1 MTAAP
6 SAAADVGSARGV
18 GDTASR
24 RGHGIGTVLAAA
36 LLYALATPFVL
47 RPWFLGHDLLPHA
60 PGAIGSMIDADLY
73 LNVWILA
80 WIAHAALVDP
90 SRIYD
95 GNVFHPAANA
105 IAGSENMLAHVPITA
120 PALALSGSALVLLK
134 AYVFE
139 CFVLSG
145 VAMFLYVRHHTR
157 SAPAAFLAGAAYTFT
172 FFRASTIPQPQ
183 YLGIQFLPLALLC
196 VDLWL
201 ERRRVLWLAGLA
213 LAIGLQ
219 ALSCVYVG
227 FFTLI
232 VVPVYALVRLLSV
245 RDGRGAAAGGLV
257 AALAGGVVALV
268 PAALP
273 YLHARAE
280 GMIPRHDPA
289 LIRWFSWAPWE
300 YASWG
305 FLERAGLVPVTLVL
319 LDVAARAVAR
329 LRGVTRERSA
339 TDDVE
344 RALWL
349 VVLTGVVLSAGPS
362 LDVAGLSI
370 PLPYRALYEL
380 VPGFSSIRVPIRFAI
395 VVAAALAALSGF
407 VVARWTRRLDARA
420 ALVLAG
426 ALALGCVVDA
436 APRPVPVAAAGL
448 GDAAP
453 PVYTWLAQQPGD
465 GSVLEIPGT
474 AGGDDV
480 VGNARSGKYMVAS
493 TIHWK
498 PIVNGWTAYPPH
510 VAQLLAAAIR
520 DLPEPRA
527 LELLGQVSG
536 LEWIVVHRDQ
546 LLADDVARWPRGPLP
561 GLTLVQSFGDTDVY
575 RVDAR
580 PARDLQADVVARGR
594 APSATTLQ
602 GASTAPLAPACR
614 AADVAIVDAPPRVL
628 PIPAARRVRVRVT
641 NASPCVWPA
650 LGVRAEGLVTLGYRW
665 TSPSGKSTPSSAVSR
680 LLDDV
685 PAGATVDATMLV
697 MPPVGEPGAWRLDVV
712 LQQDGLDAPLA
723 VASRTVE
730 LHGPSA
736 GAAANPAPRQRGA
749 AGSSS

>member
-1 MTAAP
+1 MTPAP
-6 SAAADVGSARGV
+6 SGASAASTSRGDDAD
-18 GDTASR
+18 SR
-24 RGHGIGTVLAAA
+24 RGHGMVAVLVAA

-47 RPWFLGHDLLPHA
+47 RPWFLAHDLLPHA

-80 WIAHAALVDP
+80 WIAHAALTDP

-105 IAGSENMLAHVPITA
+105 IAGSENMLAHVPVTA

-145 VAMFLYVRHHTR
+145 VAMFLFVRHHTR

-201 ERRRVLWLAGLA
+201 ERRRVVWLVGLA
-213 LAIGLQ
+213 LTIGLQ

-245 RDGRGAAAGGLV
+245 RDERGAAAGGLL
-257 AALAGGVVALV
+257 AALAGGVIALV

-329 LRGVTRERSA
+329 LRGSTRDRSA
-339 TDDVE
+339 TSDVE
-344 RALWL
+344 RALWC
-349 VVLTGVVLSAGPS
+349 VVLTAVVLSAGPS
-362 LDVAGLSI
+362 LDVGGLSI

-407 VVARWTRRLDARA
+407 VVARRTRALGTRVT
-420 ALVLAG
+420 LVLAG
-426 ALALGCVVDA
+426 ALALGCVVNA
-436 APRPVPVAAAGL
+436 APRPVPVAPVGL

-474 AGGDDV
+474 AGGDDMI
-480 VGNARSGKYMVAS
+480 GNAHSGKYMVAS
-493 TIHWK
+493 TLHWK

-520 DLPEPRA
+520 DLPDARA

-546 LLADDVARWPRGPLP
+546 LLGDDIARWPRGALP
-561 GLTLVQSFGDTDVY
+561 GMTLVQSFADTDIY
-575 RVDAR
+575 RVDLR
-580 PARDLQADVVARGR
+580 PGRDLQADVVARGR

-602 GASTAPLAPACR
+602 GASTAPLALACR
-614 AADVAIVDAPPRVL
+614 AAVLEILDTPPRLL
-628 PIPAARRVRVRVT
+628 PIPAARRIRVRVT
-641 NASPCVWPA
+641 NASACAWPA

-665 TSPSGKSTPSSAVSR
+665 TSPSGKSDPPAGASR

-685 PAGATVDATMLV
+685 PAGATVDATVLV
-697 MPPVGEPGAWRLDVV
+697 MPPVGEPGPWRLDVV
-712 LQQDGLDAPLA
+712 LQQDGLDTPLA
-723 VASRTVE
+723 VASRTIE

-736 GAAANPAPRQRGA
+736 GAAPNSASRQPGD